1 MESGTLHVPRPFC
14 PIFVHRF
21 RHSSAFFSFCNLVPI
36 SLPQNKN
43 DGISYQPIGL
53 WIYFLHHE
61 KFEGLIYSVF
71 DFIRILRNGAHNLNG
86 GARLYRVRGR
96 RPVLIQ
102 LEPVSWSQLA
112 ADGVFVLDTSSL
124 LVLWL
129 GRAANLVEK
138 IFGAKVGRYQKW
150 YTYRLF
156 WSMCLG

>member
-1 MESGTLHVPRPFC
+1 RREIKENGECPERHIHAWAGERSGNLSALALRRGTQLATYLGAPVVIHRETPTKETPRLLILRSGT
-14 PIFVHRF
+14 
-21 RHSSAFFSFCNLVPI
+21 
-36 SLPQNKN
+36 
-43 DGISYQPIGL
+43 
-53 WIYFLHHE
+53 
-61 KFEGLIYSVF
+61 
-71 DFIRILRNGAHNLNG
+71 HNLNG

-138 IFGAKVGRYQKW
+138 IFGAK
-150 YTYRLF
+150 
-156 WSMCLG
+156 